1 MDSQLRAS
9 FLEIEWYKS
18 TMSRYWFDI
27 ALIVV
32 LILLN
37 GVLSGSEV
45 ALISLREGQLRALE
59 HRDTR
64 SDRTLVR
71 LARDP
76 NRYLGTI
83 QLGITS
89 AGFLAS
95 ATAAVTL
102 AQPLV
107 SLLSFFGGA
116 ASAVAI
122 AVVTFVLVGVNLV
135 IGELAPKRLAMQY
148 AGRWSVLVALPLN
161 MVATLCR
168 PVVWLLGM
176 ATDLVVRLLGGD
188 PNVGREQLS
197 LEELRELVTGHPG
210 LTVEQRA
217 MIAGALEIHEHALRE
232 ILVPRRAVVM
242 LPADVPVAQA
252 RATLAR
258 SGHSRAP
265 VVRSRELDEVVG
277 IVHLRDLLDGHGTV
291 AEAVRPAMRF
301 PDSLPVA
308 DALRR
313 FKAEREQLALVI
325 DEHGGVAGI
334 VTIED
339 LLEEIVGEIYD
350 ETDRDV
356 RAVQTM
362 PDGSLILPG
371 AFPMRDLPD
380 IGVDLTD
387 ATDGDYTTI
396 AGLLLVTLGRIPNTP
411 GDRVELA
418 QWTVEVTRTAHDA
431 ITEVRLRPRSA
442 PDDSGL

>member
-1 MDSQLRAS
+1 MG
-9 FLEIEWYKS
+9 
-18 TMSRYWFDI
+18 RYWFDI

-32 LILLN
+32 LMLLT

-59 HRDTR
+59 HRGTR

-107 SLLSFFGGA
+107 SSLSFFGGA

-148 AGRWSVLVALPLN
+148 ARRWSVLVALPLN
-161 MVATLCR
+161 MAATLCR

-176 ATDLVVRLLGGD
+176 ATDLVLRLLGGD

-217 MIAGALEIHEHALRE
+217 MIAGTLEIHEHALRE
-232 ILVPRRAVVM
+232 ILVPA
-242 LPADVPVAQA
+242 P
-252 RATLAR
+252 R
-258 SGHSRAP
+258 SGH
-265 VVRSRELDEVVG
+265 
-277 IVHLRDLLDGHGTV
+277 V
-291 AEAVRPAMRF
+291 AC
-301 PDSLPVA
+301 
-308 DALRR
+308 
-313 FKAEREQLALVI
+313 
-325 DEHGGVAGI
+325 
-334 VTIED
+334 
-339 LLEEIVGEIYD
+339 
-350 ETDRDV
+350 
-356 RAVQTM
+356 
-362 PDGSLILPG
+362 
-371 AFPMRDLPD
+371 
-380 IGVDLTD
+380 
-387 ATDGDYTTI
+387 
-396 AGLLLVTLGRIPNTP
+396 
-411 GDRVELA
+411 
-418 QWTVEVTRTAHDA
+418 
-431 ITEVRLRPRSA
+431 
-442 PDDSGL
+442 